1 MDNSGREKVSH
12 KVLIEKLIQFILYS
26 FDEFRYA
33 LSDPRVQNIVR
44 LITESVQVENLRF
57 LFNLPWARHLFPES
71 TGWNS
76 QKKITKGIKD
86 EWVHINKYDTLKVLP
101 GSLLSK
107 KELVLDW
114 DFQ

>member
-12 KVLIEKLIQFILYS
+12 IVLIEKLMQFILYS

-86 EWVHINKYDTLKVLP
+86 EWVHKIKYTVI
-101 GSLLSK
+101 SVQTARLLNFIAQSA
-107 KELVLDW
+107 L
-114 DFQ
+114 